1 MYRILFVYLLLAA
14 GCNDTELQNTDN
26 RSDTSMQSIDSSA
39 IINEDSRLP
48 RDSTAT
54 GVQH

>member
-1 MYRILFVYLLLAA
+1 MYRILLVFLALAA
-14 GCNDTELQNTDN
+14 ACNNTELQTTDN

>member
-1 MYRILFVYLLLAA
+1 MYRILLACLLLAA
-14 GCNDTELQNTDN
+14 ACNNTELQNTGN